1 MDIVSALLLM
11 LSATLA
17 SARNVMVKGFANFE
31 IKSREFFAGQA
42 TIFGAGSI
50 VLLFVN
56 LFKFDGISTFTV
68 LFALVYGSLLICAQW
83 CYTLALMQGKTAICV
98 TVYSFGFVVP
108 TLSGAI
114 FWDEKLS
121 VFTILG
127 ILTVFPVLIISGTKK
142 KEEKSTSGMY
152 ILYITLALLASGG
165 LGIVQKIQQK
175 SAFAY
180 QKSSFLTLAFLLAAV
195 MSLCA
200 VLLARKA
207 SESRNERA
215 FSSKKLGIA
224 SCVGLL
230 FASCNLLNTSLAGML
245 DSAIFFPTL
254 NIGVILLSTVCGA
267 LLLKEKITRRDVAV
281 LIIGSAS
288 ILLLNIG

>member
-1 MDIVSALLLM
+1 MTAAILLSISIILSVGRNLLSKNLAGLKFGTRPFFLCQSTLFLCGAIAL
-11 LSATLA
+11 
-17 SARNVMVKGFANFE
+17 
-31 IKSREFFAGQA
+31 
-42 TIFGAGSI
+42 
-50 VLLFVN
+50 
-56 LFKFDGISTFTV
+56 
-68 LFALVYGSLLICAQW
+68 LVYGGFFVGGVSLTTLVLAAVYGVLLILAQW
-83 CYTLALMQGKTAICV
+83 FYTAALGKGNTALCS
-98 TVYSFGFVVP
+98 TVYSLGFILP

-114 FWDEKLS
+114 FWAEP
-121 VFTILG
+121 FTPLDALG
-127 ILTVFPVLIISGTKK
+127 ILLAASAVVVSGLKK
-142 KEEKSTSGMY
+142 QQNRAASEKTSYFLPLLVAM
-152 ILYITLALLASGG
+152 LASGG

-180 QKSSFLTLAFLLAAV
+180 QKSSFLTLAFLLASL

-200 VLLARKA
+200 VLFARKA
-207 SESRNERA
+207 SGARNARA

-224 SCVGLL
+224 SCVGLF